1 MKRILRK
8 KRKIKQGE
16 QDENE
21 IAQTA
26 ASSLLALVNVL
37 EESNKF
43 NQLDEMQNHMSKKIT
58 EQRGDLQAA
67 NKEESVKIN
76 RDKKKFSRFERY
88 NFIFKLIRRQNNDNT
103 KRSKETKKYNDSS
116 SDSEDDKGQNLTK
129 QKNSMSQAAIVTMT
143 KYAKLIQ
150 DTAEP
155 LPDGD
160 GNWQNA
166 DKH

>member
-1 MKRILRK
+1 LKRILRK

-37 EESNKF
+37 DESNK
-43 NQLDEMQNHMSKKIT
+43 LDQQDEIQNHMSKKIT

-67 NKEESVKIN
+67 NNEESVKIN
-76 RDKKKFSRFERY
+76 RDKYRSA
-88 NFIFKLIRRQNNDNT
+88 NLNNIT
-103 KRSKETKKYNDSS
+103 SS
-116 SDSEDDKGQNLTK
+116 SSSSEDETMKTPKGLRKQNKYDDSISNSEDNEGQNLTK
-129 QKNSMSQAAIVTMT
+129 QKNTMSQAAIVTTT

-150 DTAEP
+150 ETAKP